1 MRKLNRTLLFVWLA
15 IVGAVGCASMG
26 GQKPPVGPPATGEGA
41 ITPRDAVKTRL
52 TRIVLNKDCRATI
65 DDRKIVGKIGKKVAW
80 LVENDGC
87 VGDWHIELEFASEW
101 NNGRDRF
108 VKIEF
113 DDIKSVRIH
122 ERTSPTEGKP
132 LYYKV
137 VLVVGKN
144 RFELIDPELEIER

>member
-1 MRKLNRTLLFVWLA
+1 M
-15 IVGAVGCASMG
+15 
-26 GQKPPVGPPATGEGA
+26 
-41 ITPRDAVKTRL
+41 

-65 DDRKIVGKIGKKVAW
+65 DDIKIVGKIGKKVAW

-101 NNGRDRF
+101 NNGHDRF

-113 DDIKSVRIH
+113 DDIKAVRIH
-122 ERTSPTEGKP
+122 ERTPPTEGRP

-144 RFELIDPELEIER
+144 RFDLIDPELEIER